1 MTVKDVGELVH
12 SYVEHN
18 DHQRAKKTVHFLGR
32 LGYPDPDWIKQF
44 MKKKNLSAKQA
55 TISTSSARYNT
66 TKNWFIIFHLY
77 DLLEKTINSFMTEA
91 VIIKKPVN

>member
-1 MTVKDVGELVH
+1 
-12 SYVEHN
+12 
-18 DHQRAKKTVHFLGR
+18 
-32 LGYPDPDWIKQF
+32 

-55 TISTSSARYNT
+55 TILSSARYNT

-91 VIIKKPVN
+91 AIIKKPVN

>member
-1 MTVKDVGELVH
+1 
-12 SYVEHN
+12 
-18 DHQRAKKTVHFLGR
+18 
-32 LGYPDPDWIKQF
+32 

-55 TISTSSARYNT
+55 TILSSARYNT
-66 TKNWFIIFHLY
+66 TKNSFITFHLY